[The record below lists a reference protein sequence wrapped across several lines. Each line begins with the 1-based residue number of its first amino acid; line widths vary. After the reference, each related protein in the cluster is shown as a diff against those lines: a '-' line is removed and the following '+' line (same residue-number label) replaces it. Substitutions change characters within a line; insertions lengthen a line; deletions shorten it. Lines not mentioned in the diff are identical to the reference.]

1 MTFIE
6 KIKEDA
12 DLSYGL
18 EDRIGRLGD
27 IHEDALDLL
36 RFCNSRIQTAFEDS
50 VDENNVLDL
59 VASLAEFDLC
69 FDGMDFSKVTSEIM
83 AIEDVNQKRAIAM
96 LAFCFED
103 ALECLTSL
111 EKQMIIKKVEG
122 KRANAGKMRS

>member
-12 DLSYGL
+12 DLSSGL
-18 EDRIGRLGD
+18 EDRMGRLEG
-27 IHEDALDLL
+27 IHKDALDLL
-36 RFCNSRIQTAFEDS
+36 RFCNSRIQTAVEDS

-69 FDGMDFSKVTSEIM
+69 FSEMDFSKVTSEIM
-83 AIEDVNQKRAIAM
+83 AIDNHEQRRAIAM
-96 LAFCFED
+96 LAYCFED

-111 EKQMIIKKVEG
+111 EKQMITKKVEG
-122 KRANAGKMRS
+122 KRVNAGGMRS